1 MKRKVNKKKIRKSL
15 LYHFKF
21 KNISNMYLSKKK
33 SIRSFS
39 FSFKDNV
46 EIVNH
51 MISIKDYIL
60 KPKVNELYSKCLSFF
75 LSSCT
80 VRSTSRKELR
90 RWEKTRGKWGDLRR
104 RERSY
109 LRTNDVEHM
118 IHVFTVSVDIC

>member
-1 MKRKVNKKKIRKSL
+1 
-15 LYHFKF
+15 
-21 KNISNMYLSKKK
+21 MYLSKKK

-51 MISIKDYIL
+51 MISVKGYIL